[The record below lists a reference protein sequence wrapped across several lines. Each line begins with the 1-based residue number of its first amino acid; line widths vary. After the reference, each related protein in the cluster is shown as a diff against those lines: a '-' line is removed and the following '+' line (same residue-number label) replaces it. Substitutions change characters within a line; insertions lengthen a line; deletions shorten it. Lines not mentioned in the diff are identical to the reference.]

1 MLASF
6 CSDYTLFLPNREDLP
21 QFAELDNR
29 CLGGMWTLAGYE
41 REWESPNSF
50 LLGARSPMGKDLVAM
65 GAFWQILEEAH
76 ITLLAVAPEHRQ
88 RGLGKFVL
96 QSLLGEAGRRKL
108 ERATLEVRAS
118 NAIAIQLYD
127 QFGFQVAGR
136 RKRYYPDQED
146 ALILWQNNLT
156 SRWQTVDNGE
166 KVASIDHV

>member
-1 MLASF
+1 MAPNLSLPHKF
-6 CSDYTLFLPNREDLP
+6 FLPSKEELP
-21 QFAELDNR
+21 WFVELDNQ

-50 LLGARSPMGKDLVAM
+50 LLGVRCSEGENLLAM

-76 ITLLAVAPEHRQ
+76 ITLLAVGNPYRQ
-88 RGLGKFVL
+88 LGLGKSVL
-96 QSLLGEAGRRKL
+96 QSLLEEAHQRQL

-118 NAIAIQLYD
+118 NAIAINLYS

-146 ALILWQNNLT
+146 ALILWVNDLQNFGSKGL
-156 SRWQTVDNGE
+156 
-166 KVASIDHV
+166 KF